1 MKTVKKNYLSLLF
14 FCFLALNV
22 FGVNVTVTMNSTS
35 QTMTMVEK
43 SSGSSVVVGTPT
55 SYAYTFSADPGT
67 YVLNGFN
74 TTGISNGTLEV
85 EVTNEATQAFKIT
98 TITAYAGN
106 SGWVLGTDYTLD
118 CQASSRDGILRTIT
132 VSTTATAGKQTF
144 LMNIGDSYRLSY
156 TMSAAQVANGYLPT
170 FKHSNT
176 VTASAANAF
185 LTIPKGTM
193 YSLTAPENATIYVG
207 AKLGAVVQS
216 SGGTHYVPFSE
227 IASDSS
233 KVAGGKKTDYYT
245 LGQGCVYNFR
255 VSQTGK
261 LTNGGI
267 FTVPTTSGRNL
278 EITQANMDAASPNM
292 IDHDVTHNSYAN
304 VGDILM
310 NINKQGNLNLSVGQ
324 KRQLLFMRSW
334 QLTDTQ
340 VNNYFI
346 EPDFH
351 YKIVDINGNEI
362 NNVIKINEKNE
373 MEAIGN
379 GTAIVLVNYDAI
391 QLKIYNNAGT
401 ASNYMVGPLF
411 TSIWP
416 ENTGTFVVN
425 VGQPDGS
432 GIVPNMKVQ
441 EKSRVD
447 NSDGMGADLDSE
459 HDVMYYMEGEA
470 GYKYTFKPNGV
481 TSVSVA
487 NPVLGTNSANYNRF
501 INVPANEDG
510 TYTALLTY
518 GRNIIKMTSASGAS
532 VYQVVSAKP
541 AGYVISNKSRP
552 GKPIFPGDDINIQF
566 HGFFHPANKLSGIY
580 NMSAYILYNSIPNGN
595 SLILSP
601 NQYTFGGNPAAQLT
615 QFHVPADWD
624 ASKPYELRNGA
635 IQINGYG
642 SVIGKHRDISVVTG
656 INPNFTAVVRVNYF
670 GSIPNVDVPLSA
682 PVDGFKFTGLPSG
695 AEIIVKN
702 DVNDTINANAN
713 GEYLGTYRTYSYVI
727 YADGYKAVQG
737 TSTIAENDGIKEIPV
752 TMTAITDTKWDGTSM
767 AKPKQVTAEEAVV
780 AGSEFENKAGYYKI
794 SNGYELRWVAYQTE
808 QKKSAINAVLTTDI
822 GLGNFAWTS
831 IGSSSTLTYTGTF
844 EGNYKIIKGLN
855 LNSTSG
861 YPALFGYVLGGKIKN
876 LTTEGSITKA
886 KASMIGGLAGE
897 FYVENCHNKANVT
910 GSQGTGGFVGAILN
924 TTGNPVIK
932 NCSNSGNVNTG
943 SSMYAG
949 GFVGQISGTV
959 TIENCW
965 NTGNV
970 TSTNGYIGGF
980 SGSMSIGTVINCYNA
995 GNVSAA
1001 GTNVGGMI
1009 GYAQGGSIINCYNS
1023 GKLTNTNTA
1032 GYGAIKG
1039 AGTTATITNCYAPDN
1054 IGDNIKTDGT
1064 TLKVSTAFASGE
1076 VAWLLGNAFGQ
1087 SLGTDTIPLLGGASV
1102 YRVSYT
1108 NNLDTNNDTIYTN
1121 GTLPTKNRN
1130 GYVSSWLTGIGGST
1144 ITSVTAD
1151 SDLYL
1156 LYTVD
1161 PSTGLNKSN
1170 SQLCIYPNPFSE
1182 YIIVKADKAQTLKL
1196 FNISGQC
1203 LINTIVKGG
1212 DNRIDVQ
1219 SLPKGTYVL
1228 QSGNERVKLVK

>member
-1 MKTVKKNYLSLLF
+1 MKKSYLSLLF
-14 FCFLALNV
+14 LCLFTLSA
-22 FGVNVTVTMNSTS
+22 FGAGVTITMNSTS
-35 QTMTMVEK
+35 KTMTLTEK
-43 SSGSSVVVGTPT
+43 SLGTTIDVGSPA
-55 SYAYTFSADPGT
+55 SYVYTFSADPGI
-67 YVLNGFN
+67 YVLNGYN
-74 TTGISNGTLEV
+74 SSGVSNGTLEI
-85 EVTNEATQAFKIT
+85 EVTDEATQAFKIT
-98 TITAYAGN
+98 TITAYASN
-106 SGWVLGTDYTLD
+106 SGWVMGTDYTLE
-118 CQASSRDGILRTIT
+118 CQANSREGVTRAIT

-144 LMNIGDSYRLSY
+144 LMNIGDSYRLDY
-156 TMSAAQVANGYLPT
+156 TMSTTQIANGYLPT
-170 FKHSNT
+170 FRHSNT
-176 VTASAANAF
+176 VTASSTNA
-185 LTIPKGTM
+185 LIAIPKGTM
-193 YSLTAPENATIYVG
+193 YSLTAPENATMYVG
-207 AKLGAVVQS
+207 AKQGAVVQS
-216 SGGTHYVPFSE
+216 SGGTHYIPFTE
-227 IASDSS
+227 ITSDST
-233 KVAGGKKTDYYT
+233 KLADGKKTYYYT

-267 FTVPTTSGRNL
+267 FTVPTTAGRNL
-278 EITQANMDAASPNM
+278 EITQADLDAAAPKM
-292 IDHDVTHNSYAN
+292 IDHDVTHNSFAN

-310 NINKQGNLNLSVGQ
+310 NINKQGSLNLSIGQ

-340 VNNYFI
+340 TNNYFI

-351 YKIVDINGNEI
+351 YKIVNINGNDI
-362 NNVIKINEKNE
+362 SDVIRINEKNE
-373 MEAIGN
+373 IEAIGN
-379 GTAIVLVNYDAI
+379 GSVIVLVTYDAI
-391 QLKIYNNAGT
+391 QLKIYNNAGV
-401 ASNYMVGPLF
+401 ASNYMTGPLF

-432 GIVPNMKVQ
+432 SIVPNMKVQ
-441 EKSRVD
+441 EKNRVD
-447 NSDGMGADLDSE
+447 NSDGLGADLDSE
-459 HDVMYYMEGEA
+459 HDVMYYLEGEA
-470 GYKYTFKPNGV
+470 GYNYTFKPNGV

-487 NPVLGTNSANYNRF
+487 NPVLGTNSANYNGF
-501 INVPANEDG
+501 TNVAANEDG
-510 TYTALLTY
+510 TYTALLTH
-518 GRNIIKMTSASGAS
+518 GRNILKLTSASGAS

-541 AGYVISNKSRP
+541 AGYIISNKSRP
-552 GKPIFPGDDINIQF
+552 GKPVFPGDDINIQF

-670 GSIPNVDVPLSA
+670 GSIPDVDVPLSA
-682 PVDGFKFTGLPSG
+682 PVDGFKFTGLPAG

-702 DVNDTINANAN
+702 NVNDTIRSNAN
-713 GEYLGTYRTYSYVI
+713 GEYLGTYLAYSYEI
-727 YADGYKAVQG
+727 YADGYKAVLG
-737 TSTIAENDGIKEIPV
+737 TTTITENDGIKEIPV

-767 AKPKQVTAEEAVV
+767 AKPKQVTAEEALVV
-780 AGSEFENKAGYYKI
+780 GSEFENKKGYYKI
-794 SNGYELRWVAYQTE
+794 TNAYELRWMAYQTE
-808 QKKSAINAVLTTDI
+808 QKKSAINAILITDI
-822 GLGNFAWTS
+822 DLGNYVWAS
-831 IGSSSTLTYTGTF
+831 IGSTTTLTYTGTF
-844 EGNYKIIKGLN
+844 EGNYKTVKGLN
-855 LNSTSG
+855 INSSTG

-910 GSQGTGGFVGAILN
+910 GGQGTGGFVGAILN
-924 TTGNPVIK
+924 TTGNAVIK
-932 NCSNSGNVNTG
+932 NCSNLGNVNTG

-980 SGSMSIGTVINCYNA
+980 SGSMSIGTIKNCYNT

-1023 GKLTNTNTA
+1023 GKITNTNTA

-1039 AGTTATITNCYAPDN
+1039 AGTSATVTNCYAPNN

-1064 TLKVSTAFASGE
+1064 TLKIPTAFTSGE
-1076 VAWLLGNAFGQ
+1076 VAWLLGNVFGQ
-1087 SLGTDTIPLLGGASV
+1087 NLGTDTIPVLGDPTVFKVV
-1102 YRVSYT
+1102 YE
-1108 NNLDTNNDTIYTN
+1108 NNLDIEKDSLYTN
-1121 GTLPTKNRN
+1121 GNLPKIEKS
-1130 GYVSSWLTGIGGST
+1130 GYVTSWLTAVGGDVVA
-1144 ITSVTAD
+1144 SVNTD
-1151 SDLYL
+1151 SNLYL
-1156 LYTVD
+1156 QYTVD
-1161 PSTGLNKSN
+1161 LSTGLNVNN
-1170 SQLCIYPNPFSE
+1170 SEVNVYPNPFTE
-1182 YIIVKADKAQTLKL
+1182 YIIVKSDKEQTLKL
-1196 FNISGQC
+1196 FSISGQC
-1203 LINTIVKGG
+1203 LINTIVKDGN
-1212 DNRIDVQ
+1212 NRIEVQ
-1219 SLPKGTYVL
+1219 SLPKGTYII
-1228 QSGNERVKLVK
+1228 QCGNDKVKMIK